1 MGDETMR
8 ADCCIVG
15 AGPAGLVLALLL
27 ARRGQRVTVVDR
39 RQHLAEGGPSHAP
52 FLSPPSLDLLG
63 HMGLLDTLEPY
74 GQPLR
79 QIWEY
84 DPRGG
89 RTTLDYASVP
99 GCTRPYALSLPLRAL
114 AAALEEALLKEPT
127 ARIMTGT
134 SVRGLTGEA
143 DTGYGLDLLRNDV
156 PVRVLSRYVIGS
168 DGKFS
173 ALREM
178 AGIGTQVFAFDRPA
192 VMVELPLPVGAP
204 ERITA
209 YRDVHGALVA
219 TMPVAEGKLTV
230 LWAADP
236 DAYAQIKES
245 GVGALRRRL
254 ARAVPALTTPLTA
267 HLSSWDQVME
277 VRHHVVRPE
286 RWYRGNLGLLGD
298 SAHGVHSF
306 GAQGL
311 NLALADAVVLA
322 DLLNSTAKNP
332 TADPLAA
339 YEAIRRPYVEHFQE
353 LQTQLGVLSSNP
365 RQPVRDTGMYAA
377 IAEVMTL
384 GQPEVT
390 PLHALVTTTP
400 QTTTR

>member
-1 MGDETMR
+1 MGDETVR
-8 ADCCIVG
+8 VDCCIVG
-15 AGPAGLVLALLL
+15 GGPAGLVLALLL
-27 ARRGQRVTVVDR
+27 ARRGQQVIVVDR
-39 RQHLAEGGPSHAP
+39 RAHLALGGPSHAP
-52 FLSPPSLDLLG
+52 FLSPPSLDLFR
-63 HMGLLDTLEPY
+63 HMGLLDELEPY

-84 DPRGG
+84 DAHGA

-99 GCTRPYALSLPLRAL
+99 GRTHPYALSLPLTVLAGAL
-114 AAALEEALLKEPT
+114 RDALLREPT
-127 ARIMTGT
+127 VRIMTGT

-143 DTGYGLDLLRNDV
+143 GTGYGLDLLRGGT
-156 PVRVLSRYVIGS
+156 PVRVRSDYVIGS

-178 AGIGTQVFAFDRPA
+178 AGIGTEVFAFDRPA
-192 VMVELPLPVGAP
+192 VMVELPLPEGAP

-209 YRDVHGALVA
+209 YRDAQGALVA

-245 GVGALRRRL
+245 GVGALRTRL
-254 ARAVPALTTPLTA
+254 ARAVPALTATLATHLTD
-267 HLSSWDQVME
+267 WDQVLE

-286 RWYRGNLGLLGD
+286 HWYRGNLGLLGD

-311 NLALADAVVLA
+311 NLALADAVVLS
-322 DLLNSTAKNP
+322 DVLNSAS
-332 TADPLAA
+332 AGRASASLAA
-339 YEAIRRPYVEHFQE
+339 YEAIRRPYVEHFQQ
-353 LQTQLGVLSSNP
+353 LQTQLGVLSSSP

-390 PLHALVTTTP
+390 PLHALVTAS
-400 QTTTR
+400 